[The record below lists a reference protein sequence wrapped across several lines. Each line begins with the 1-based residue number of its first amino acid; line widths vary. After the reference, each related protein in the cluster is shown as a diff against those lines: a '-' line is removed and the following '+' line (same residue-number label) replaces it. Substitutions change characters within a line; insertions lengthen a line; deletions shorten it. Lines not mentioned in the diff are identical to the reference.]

1 MRCNWPVFVCAG
13 AKILACAV
21 VMGLPTSSLEAQ
33 VIAHRIQGGA
43 PQLDGR
49 LDDAAWSSA
58 SWTSSFT
65 QREPTEGAQ
74 PDAQTRVAFL
84 YDNSALYIGARMSA
98 APSTPVRA
106 LVTRRD
112 RESSS
117 EQLVISLDTY
127 HDRRTAYS
135 FGVTAAGVRID

>member
-1 MRCNWPVFVCAG
+1 MRCNWATFVSAG

-21 VMGLPTSSLEAQ
+21 VMGLSTSSLEAQ
-33 VIAHRIQGGA
+33 ITAKRIEGAA

-49 LDDAAWSSA
+49 LDDAVWSTA
-58 SWTSSFT
+58 SWTTSFT

-74 PDAQTRVAFL
+74 PAAQTRVAFL

-112 RESSS
+112 R
-117 EQLVISLDTY
+117 
-127 HDRRTAYS
+127 
-135 FGVTAAGVRID
+135 

>member
-1 MRCNWPVFVCAG
+1 MRCTSPTFVAAG

-21 VMGLPTSSLEAQ
+21 VMGLWNTS
-33 VIAHRIQGGA
+33 IQGQITAKRIEGVA

-58 SWTSSFT
+58 SWTSGFT
-65 QREPTEGAQ
+65 QREPTEGAR

-98 APSTPVRA
+98 APGTPVRA

-127 HDRRTAYS
+127 H
-135 FGVTAAGVRID
+135 

>member
-1 MRCNWPVFVCAG
+1 MRYKWPTLVAAG

-21 VMGLPTSSLEAQ
+21 VMGSGNRSIQAQ
-33 VIAHRIQGGA
+33 ITAKRIEGAA

-74 PDAQTRVAFL
+74 PGAQTRVAFL
-84 YDNSALYIGARMSA
+84 YDNSALYIGARMTA

-117 EQLVISLDTY
+117 EQLVVSLDTY

-135 FGVTAAGVRID
+135 